1 MTSPH
6 CGFSNRHWRG
16 EAAHSLLIGT
26 GQWCFRQ
33 HLNMQHPDSARKR
46 QEKLQVLLAWGH
58 SCRRFFWH
66 RVWLGTN
73 WRSHSSTVRS
83 SLFLVLLVSSCF
95 FRFGTRVVRW
105 WGKLGSGWLL
115 LVLSASPCF
124 PFDEVSNCLA
134 RADTGVLKS
143 HTLATAAC
151 SKEEE
156 MEEGVNTLRSP
167 GECQRVWQPNSP
179 FS

>member
-58 SCRRFFWH
+58 SCRRFFWQSLAWHKLTKPFLHGSLIPFSGAPGVLMFFPVWHTCCALVGKVGFGLTVIGSFCFSLLSLRRGVELFGTCRH
-66 RVWLGTN
+66 RGVEE
-73 WRSHSSTVRS
+73 SHSRHC
-83 SLFLVLLVSSCF
+83 SLQ
-95 FRFGTRVVRW
+95 
-105 WGKLGSGWLL
+105 
-115 LVLSASPCF
+115 
-124 PFDEVSNCLA
+124 
-134 RADTGVLKS
+134 
-143 HTLATAAC
+143 
-151 SKEEE
+151 
-156 MEEGVNTLRSP
+156 
-167 GECQRVWQPNSP
+167 QRRRDGRGCKHP
-179 FS
+179 